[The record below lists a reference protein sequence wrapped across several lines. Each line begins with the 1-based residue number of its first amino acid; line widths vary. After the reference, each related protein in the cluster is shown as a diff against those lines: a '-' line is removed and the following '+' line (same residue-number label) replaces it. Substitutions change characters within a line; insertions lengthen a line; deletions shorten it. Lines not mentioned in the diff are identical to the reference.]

1 MSDTPLIR
9 SLRAAVEAVPGDV
22 TLRLHLAEQLLA
34 VGDGEGAAEQ
44 AATALQHDPMS
55 GAARDVLG
63 RALGIPGERGVR
75 PAEVVRAV
83 AGPEADL
90 GESEAKAE
98 RLPTEE
104 QLPTTAEPKEQ
115 LAEPERAQAQRRP
128 EPEWTVKPEHPG
140 TEQEAKPAERERA
153 EPELA
158 EQEQVKAEPEP
169 AKAEQKA
176 EPTEPE
182 LAKAEP
188 EQEEPKHAGAEQE
201 AKPAERER
209 AEAEAQDAQEP
220 VPVGEVV
227 FDWAAAEEE
236 LGFLD
241 VEEGRITL
249 KDVGGLKAVKERL
262 EAAFLA
268 PMRNPELRRL
278 YGKNTRGG
286 LMLYGPPG
294 CGKTFMAR
302 AVAGELGA
310 KFISVTLSDV
320 LDMYIGQSERNL
332 HEMFETARRNAPC
345 VLFLDEVDALGQKRS
360 QLRSSAMRGTVN
372 QLLVEL
378 DDVRDSNEG
387 VFVLAATNHPWDV
400 DTALRRPGRFDRTL
414 LVLPP
419 DGEARQAILRYHL
432 KGRHAEGIDIAKLA
446 KRTEGYSGADLAHAC
461 DVAAEKALLD
471 SVRSGRTRMI
481 GAKDLEEALKEVRP
495 STGPWFAAA
504 RNVAMFANEGGQYD
518 ELLAYM
524 KKHRLA

>member
-1 MSDTPLIR
+1 VSDTPLIR
-9 SLRAAVEAVPGDV
+9 SLRAAVAAVPGDV
-22 TLRLHLAEQLLA
+22 TLRLHLAEQLLV
-34 VGDGEGAAEQ
+34 VGDTEGAAEQ
-44 AATALQHDPMS
+44 AAEALRHEPGS

-63 RALGIPGERGVR
+63 RALGTPGERREGQR
-75 PAEVVRAV
+75 RAEAEPESAAELKRETKPAAELKRETEPSAAE
-83 AGPEADL
+83 AGPESRKADTGWSAGL
-90 GESEAKAE
+90 TRDAKAE
-98 RLPTEE
+98 SERRVAAEDERESHAKYEPQAE
-104 QLPTTAEPKEQ
+104 AEPKE
-115 LAEPERAQAQRRP
+115 EPNP
-128 EPEWTVKPEHPG
+128 MN
-140 TEQEAKPAERERA
+140 AER
-153 EPELA
+153 
-158 EQEQVKAEPEP
+158 
-169 AKAEQKA
+169 
-176 EPTEPE
+176 
-182 LAKAEP
+182 
-188 EQEEPKHAGAEQE
+188 
-201 AKPAERER
+201 
-209 AEAEAQDAQEP
+209 
-220 VPVGEVV
+220 VGEVV

-278 YGKNTRGG
+278 YGKGMRGG

-294 CGKTFMAR
+294 CGKTFIAK

-332 HEMFETARRNAPC
+332 HEVFELARRNAPC
-345 VLFLDEVDALGQKRS
+345 VVFLDEVDALGQKRS

-400 DTALRRPGRFDRTL
+400 DTALKRPGRFDRTL

-419 DGEARQAILRYHL
+419 DGEARQKILELHL
-432 KGRHAEGIDIAKLA
+432 KDRHAQGIDIAKLA
-446 KRTEGYSGADLAHAC
+446 KKTEGYSGADLAHAC

-471 SVRSGRTRMI
+471 SVRTGRTRMI
-481 GAKDLEEALKEVRP
+481 GANDLEEALKEVRP

-504 RNVAMFANEGGQYD
+504 RNVAMFANEGGTYD
-518 ELLAYM
+518 DLLAYL

>member
-22 TLRLHLAEQLLA
+22 TLRLHLAEQLLV
-34 VGDGEGAAEQ
+34 VGDTEGAAEQ
-44 AATALQHDPMS
+44 AAEALRHEPGS

-63 RALGIPGERGVR
+63 RALGTPGERREVR
-75 PAEVVRAV
+75 RAEPEPERA
-83 AGPEADL
+83 AELKRETGPNAAKPEP
-90 GESEAKAE
+90 ESRKAKAE
-98 RLPTEE
+98 REAAPDANREPQAERTRE
-104 QLPTTAEPKEQ
+104 AEP
-115 LAEPERAQAQRRP
+115 
-128 EPEWTVKPEHPG
+128 TV
-140 TEQEAKPAERERA
+140 
-153 EPELA
+153 
-158 EQEQVKAEPEP
+158 
-169 AKAEQKA
+169 AKAESDRRAAA
-176 EPTEPE
+176 EY
-182 LAKAEP
+182 
-188 EQEEPKHAGAEQE
+188 
-201 AKPAERER
+201 ERESR
-209 AEAEAQDAQEP
+209 AKFEPQAEAEAKEEPNPVDAER
-220 VPVGEVV
+220 VVEVV

-278 YGKNTRGG
+278 YGKGMRGG

-294 CGKTFMAR
+294 CGKTFIAK

-332 HEMFETARRNAPC
+332 HEVFELARRNAPC
-345 VLFLDEVDALGQKRS
+345 VVFLDEVDALGQKRS

-378 DDVRDSNEG
+378 DDVRDSNDG

-400 DTALRRPGRFDRTL
+400 DTALKRPGRFDRTL
-414 LVLPP
+414 LLLPP
-419 DGEARQAILRYHL
+419 DNEARQVILRYHL
-432 KGRHAEGIDIAKLA
+432 RDRHADGIDIAKLA

-471 SVRSGRTRMI
+471 SVRTGRTRMI
-481 GAKDLEEALKEVRP
+481 GAKDLEEALKEVKP

-518 ELLAYM
+518 DLLAYL

>member
-1 MSDTPLIR
+1 VSDTPLIR
-9 SLRAAVEAVPGDV
+9 SLRAAVGAVPGDV
-22 TLRLHLAEQLLA
+22 TLRLHLAEQLLV
-34 VGDGEGAAEQ
+34 VGDREGAAEQ
-44 AATALQHDPMS
+44 AAEALRHEPGS
-55 GAARDVLG
+55 GAARNVLQ
-63 RALGIPGERGVR
+63 RALGTPGAPVE
-75 PAEVVRAV
+75 PNEATAK
-83 AGPEADL
+83 PELD
-90 GESEAKAE
+90 
-98 RLPTEE
+98 
-104 QLPTTAEPKEQ
+104 
-115 LAEPERAQAQRRP
+115 LAE
-128 EPEWTVKPEHPG
+128 
-140 TEQEAKPAERERA
+140 AERESRA
-153 EPELA
+153 EPGA
-158 EQEQVKAEPEP
+158 EAEPRRESES
-169 AKAEQKA
+169 ALDREA
-176 EPTEPE
+176 EPDV
-182 LAKAEP
+182 AKAEP
-188 EQEEPKHAGAEQE
+188 
-201 AKPAERER
+201 
-209 AEAEAQDAQEP
+209 DQEP
-220 VPVGEVV
+220 ERVGEVV

-278 YGKNTRGG
+278 YGKGMRGG

-294 CGKTFMAR
+294 CGKTFIAK

-332 HEMFETARRNAPC
+332 HEVFELARRNAPC
-345 VLFLDEVDALGQKRS
+345 VVFLDEVDALGQKRS

-378 DDVRDSNEG
+378 DDVRDSNDG

-400 DTALRRPGRFDRTL
+400 DTALKRPGRFDRTL

-419 DGEARQAILRYHL
+419 DNEARQVILRYHL
-432 KGRHAEGIDIAKLA
+432 RDRHADGIDIAKLA

-471 SVRSGRTRMI
+471 SVRTGRTRMI
-481 GAKDLEEALKEVRP
+481 GAKDLEEALKEVKP

-518 ELLAYM
+518 DLLAYL